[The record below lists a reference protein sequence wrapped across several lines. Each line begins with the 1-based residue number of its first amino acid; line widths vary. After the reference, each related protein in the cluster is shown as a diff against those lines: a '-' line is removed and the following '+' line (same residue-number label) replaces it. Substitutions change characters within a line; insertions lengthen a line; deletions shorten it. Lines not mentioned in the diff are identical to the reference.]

1 MYIYHK
7 QYEIMQKI
15 QWSSSNGQLHWF
27 LIDFLWKLEMVHNGP
42 NLCKR
47 KRFFLCFKKISE
59 LSRVCHMKADV
70 LPVPKICGCFLCYN
84 FLNGIYCCPKSGQIS
99 RFFLQSGGVKKN
111 KYAFNFEFLTSIFNQ
126 GGSDRYVL
134 RLIERQNLK
143 RKIVAIFIFFY
154 AA

>member
-1 MYIYHK
+1 MK
-7 QYEIMQKI
+7 SCKI
-15 QWSSSNGQLHWF
+15 FNETAQTTNFTDFPLISCGNSNAF
-27 LIDFLWKLEMVHNGP
+27 DFLY
-42 NLCKR
+42 KR
-47 KRFFLCFKKISE
+47 ERFFLCCKKNSDV
-59 LSRVCHMKADV
+59 SRVCHMKADV

-143 RKIVAIFIFFY
+143 RKIVAVFIFFD

>member
-1 MYIYHK
+1 
-7 QYEIMQKI
+7 
-15 QWSSSNGQLHWF
+15 
-27 LIDFLWKLEMVHNGP
+27 
-42 NLCKR
+42 
-47 KRFFLCFKKISE
+47 
-59 LSRVCHMKADV
+59 MKADV

-143 RKIVAIFIFFY
+143 RKIVAVFIFFD